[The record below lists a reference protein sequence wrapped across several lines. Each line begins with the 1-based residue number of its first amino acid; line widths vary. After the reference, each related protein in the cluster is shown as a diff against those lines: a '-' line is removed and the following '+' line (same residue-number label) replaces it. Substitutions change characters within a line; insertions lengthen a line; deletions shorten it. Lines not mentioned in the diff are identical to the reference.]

1 MSRPQL
7 SVQYFTFYGSTPL
20 GGTALPAALGLSAGV
35 CPGGF
40 LAGRL
45 RLETVERGETHVVGR
60 TV

>member
-20 GGTALPAALGLSAGV
+20 GTALPAALGLSAGV

-40 LAGRL
+40 LAGRS
-45 RLETVERGETHVVGR
+45 RLETVERGETRVVGR